1 MGTGTCSAARERASS
16 ESMVLDRESMCSL
29 EEAFQ
34 TFTEPEPRNADL
46 DRKER
51 KKKRRAVL
59 PPPEPAV
66 IEPDR
71 PAHRALPPAELLGG
85 GPTEYRKSTSVSEML
100 NAYENAYDGD
110 SYFPHPSQD
119 STNSNM
125 YRLEPDWAT
134 AFNDSSTPDWI
145 KSRMPSREAE
155 TPLVPSPWLDGA
167 ATLWQKIP
175 DSQATQANLT
185 GAAVAANTRV
195 DELQRKLDSMFKKL
209 DDIEVA
215 RSESTHIEIIL
226 FVLGGIFVL
235 LMLDLL
241 VKQGT
246 QATLMFAAAGGSLGS
261 IGGGRF
267 VNSFKL

>member
-1 MGTGTCSAARERASS
+1 
-16 ESMVLDRESMCSL
+16 MCSL

-71 PAHRALPPAELLGG
+71 PAHRQLPPAELLGG
-85 GPTEYRKSTSVSEML
+85 GPTEYRKSSSVSEML
-100 NAYENAYDGD
+100 NAYDNAYDGD
-110 SYFPHPSQD
+110 SYFPHPTQD
-119 STNSNM
+119 SSNPNM

-134 AFNDSSTPDWI
+134 VFNDTSAPEWI
-145 KSRMPSREAE
+145 KSRLPSREAE

-167 ATLWQKIP
+167 ATLWQKVP
-175 DSQATQANLT
+175 DSQGTQANLT
-185 GAAVAANTRV
+185 GAAVAANSRV
-195 DELQRKLDSMFKKL
+195 DDLQRKLDSMFKKL

-246 QATLMFAAAGGSLGS
+246 QATLMFAAAGGSLGTFG
-261 IGGGRF
+261 GGGRF
-267 VNSFKL
+267 LNSFKL